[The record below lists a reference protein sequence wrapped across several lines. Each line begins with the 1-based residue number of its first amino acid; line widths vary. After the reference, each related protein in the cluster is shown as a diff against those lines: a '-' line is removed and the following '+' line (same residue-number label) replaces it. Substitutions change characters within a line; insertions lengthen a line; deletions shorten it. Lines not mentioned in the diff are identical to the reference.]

1 MPIYVYRC
9 DRCEGRFERLVQMSA
24 NSATATCPSC
34 GAGDARKQIST
45 FAAPQKGT
53 STLAAGLALPPVAEA
68 FAGESGRS
76 WRRRL
81 SCGVRRKER

>member
-9 DRCEGRFERLVQMSA
+9 DRCEERFERLVQMSA

-34 GAGDARKQIST
+34 GAGDAREQIST

-53 STLAAGLALPPVAEA
+53 STATGQ
-68 FAGESGRS
+68 
-76 WRRRL
+76 
-81 SCGVRRKER
+81 SCAPTGG